1 MGSIAQFEKILTI
14 RTTEKDIAM
23 KEYQESVE
31 DFETVALELYNLLK
45 EKEEIEEELNNKFQS
60 QVTVQEIQH
69 YQNYLEMLE
78 KQILV
83 VNQKVQQAREKMEVK
98 KQKLSDSYIEMKKFE
113 RIVDI
118 KKREFLEHIAK
129 LENDQMNEISIQ
141 QFLRTR
147 KR

>member
-14 RTTEKDIAM
+14 RTTEKDLAM
-23 KEYQESVE
+23 KEYQDSVE
-31 DFETVALELYNLLK
+31 EFETVALELYNLLK
-45 EKEEIEEELNNKFQS
+45 EKEELEEELSNKFHS

-69 YQNYLEMLE
+69 YQTYLQILE
-78 KQILV
+78 KQILAA
-83 VNQKVQQAREKMEVK
+83 NQKVQQSREKMELK

-113 RIVDI
+113 RIVDV
-118 KKREFLEHIAK
+118 KKKEFLDHIAK
-129 LENDQMNEISIQ
+129 LENEQMNEISIQ

>member
-45 EKEEIEEELNNKFQS
+45 EKEEIEEELNNKFHS
-60 QVTVQEIQH
+60 QVTVHEIQH

-83 VNQKVQQAREKMEVK
+83 VNQKVQQAREKMEFK